1 MQLKVPVTVVLGKM
15 DNELAACIIE
25 GRNISFSKIVEDLP
39 KELVEDIESLE
50 ILDDT
55 IRGHIAITSFG
66 HSTIKAIDV
75 GSREGTCYI
84 TRGGEIT
91 LLPTIVLKKQIIFN
105 KDFGKWVNVLS
116 LPIFLQNILREESRG
131 SIVVLA
137 SRLGENLHVSFG
149 YIDDITVRLLKY
161 FLTKVR
167 QLDNISMITASCV
180 GRIPQMPL
188 EISVISEDKYLLFR
202 TYLNTRYKTH
212 AKFKL
217 LIVIASGGN
226 IVKRYISEEICD
238 KSFELVDTAIE
249 EFSKIISGSVS

>member
-15 DNELAACIIE
+15 DNSLAACVIE

-39 KELVEDIESLE
+39 GELIEDLEEIE
-50 ILDDT
+50 ITDDT
-55 IRGHIAITSFG
+55 IRGHVAITSFG
-66 HSTIKAIDV
+66 HSTIKAVDV

-84 TRGGEIT
+84 TRGGEIA
-91 LLPTIVLKKQIIFN
+91 LLPTIVLKKQIIFS

-116 LPIFLQNILREESRG
+116 LPIFLQNILREESKG
-131 SIVVLA
+131 SIVVLT
-137 SRLGENLHVSFG
+137 SRLGENLHISFG
-149 YIDDITVRLLKY
+149 YTDDVTVRLLKY

-188 EISVISEDKYLLFR
+188 EVSVISEDKYLLFR
-202 TYLNTRYKTH
+202 TYLNTRYRTH

-226 IVKRYISEEICD
+226 IVKRYISEEICS
-238 KSFELVDTAIE
+238 KSFELVDVAVD
-249 EFSKIISGSVS
+249 EFSKIISSPAS